1 MSLVSSSRL
10 LDQSGRIQR
19 VKRSFQGPL
28 TVYYVLISVTCMLL
42 AIGLM
47 MVLSA
52 SSVYSYR
59 NFDHDSYQVFTKQL
73 TWVIIG
79 LPTAFIASRMPHKYL
94 RRLAWPALAVALLLL
109 VLVQTSLG
117 HTVNGNRNWL
127 RIGPVQLQ
135 PSEIAKLAIV
145 LWSAA
150 VLSKKEKMLDQTR
163 HIFVPVLP
171 VVLIVTALVLLGHDL
186 GTAVVVIAIA
196 LGVLWVAGLP
206 MWWFGTA
213 ILVASVAAWGLA
225 ASSEERR
232 TRMTTFLS
240 PFDHFAEEGWQAG
253 NGLLGMS
260 NGGLFGRG
268 LSASQQKWG
277 NLPEAHTDFIFAVIG
292 EEWGLIGTLLV
303 LSLFAA
309 LLWACVQLALTTE
322 EPFVR
327 YATAGVAVWWMVQMM
342 INVGMVLALLPVI
355 GLPLP
360 LVSYGGSALVPTL
373 VALGLVIGFA
383 RNEPEAKAALSD
395 KRLGKRQGSSV
406 GGSVGALTRWR
417 GRFGR

>member
-1 MSLVSSSRL
+1 
-10 LDQSGRIQR
+10 
-19 VKRSFQGPL
+19 
-28 TVYYVLISVTCMLL
+28 MLL

-59 NFDHDSYQVFTKQL
+59 NFHHDSYAVFTKQL

-79 LPTAFIASRMPHKYL
+79 LPTAFVASRMPYKYL
-94 RRLAWPALAVALLLL
+94 RLLAWPALALALLLL
-109 VLVQTSLG
+109 VLVQTPLG

-135 PSEIAKLAIV
+135 PSEIAKLAII
-145 LWSAA
+145 LWSAT
-150 VLSKKEKMLDQTR
+150 VLSKKEKLLHQAR

-186 GTAVVVIAIA
+186 GTAVVVIAIS

-213 ILVASVAAWGLA
+213 ILIAGTAGIGIA
-225 ASSEERR
+225 ASSAERR
-232 TRMTTFLS
+232 ERLTTFVN
-240 PFDHFAEEGWQAG
+240 PFNDFRGQGWQAG

-292 EEWGLIGTLLV
+292 EEWGLVGTLLV
-303 LSLFAA
+303 LILFAA
-309 LLWACVQLALTTE
+309 LLWACVQLALTTQ

-327 YATAGVAVWWMVQMM
+327 YATSGVAVWLIVQMM

-373 VALGLVIGFA
+373 VALGMVIGFA
-383 RNEPEAKAALSD
+383 RNEPDAKAALSD
-395 KRLGKRQGSSV
+395 KRLSKRQASSV
-406 GGSVGALTRWR
+406 GASVGALTRWR